1 MKSTDMNVFGV
12 DVPTWLSAPFY
23 AVLALMQLG
32 AGLAYATNEAVNT
45 VATPI
50 GAKIDVITVLAIAS
64 PLVTISLG
72 WIHAYLS
79 HKGKI
84 RRLEWEIEE
93 SRDRRL
99 AEARWK
105 GVEARIVMLERG
117 IKCERSD
124 CPIIEV
130 AEGKRPYDD
139 LPFGKIVKDAKP
151 HEDTVDLA

>member
-1 MKSTDMNVFGV
+1 MRNTDISVFGM

-23 AVLALMQLG
+23 AVLAIMQLG
-32 AGLAYATNEAVNT
+32 AGVVYATAET
-45 VATPI
+45 
-50 GAKIDVITVLAIAS
+50 AKSGMGESRIDVITVLAVAS
-64 PLVTISLG
+64 PFVTISLG
-72 WIHAYLS
+72 GIHAYLS

-117 IKCERSD
+117 IQCERSD

-139 LPFGKIVKDAKP
+139 LPFGKVVKDARP

>member
-1 MKSTDMNVFGV
+1 MRNTDISVFGM

-32 AGLAYATNEAVNT
+32 AGVVYATAET
-45 VATPI
+45 
-50 GAKIDVITVLAIAS
+50 AKSGMGESRIDVITVLAVAS
-64 PLVTISLG
+64 PFVTISLG
-72 WIHAYLS
+72 GIHAYLS

-93 SRDRRL
+93 SRDKRI

-105 GVEARIVMLERG
+105 GVEASIAMLKNG
-117 IKCERSD
+117 IKCERRD
-124 CPIIEV
+124 CPVIEV

-151 HEDTVDLA
+151 HEDTVDLS